1 MQRQRTV
8 TLWQRLRHQLAESSE
23 GLAVLTFIIV
33 FVIFALFANNF
44 LTALSISNIVTY
56 ASINGI
62 IAIGVA
68 ILMIAGEFDLS
79 VGSVLAVSSYVFA
92 LSLSENVNLNPVL
105 AVFFALLVSTLLGLI
120 NGLVVVYGKIPS
132 FIVTL
137 GTLLAYRGLA
147 RFIGGGDFAYFDQDD
162 PSKTWMLNF
171 LNGSVSWLNELF
183 RPEANFRVSSLWFIA
198 ILILMT
204 VVMIRMPFG
213 GKVFAVG
220 GNSGAALAQGINVKR
235 IKLLCFMLCSFFAG
249 LAGVI
254 QIAQRASVD
263 PLRGLGLELIAVSAA
278 VIGGVKLTG
287 GYGTVIGAAFGML
300 LLSML
305 QQGLVLMGVPL
316 EFFQAIAGVIII
328 TAVVAYTRLQRL

>member
-1 MQRQRTV
+1 MQRQRNNLSTP
-8 TLWQRLRHQLAESSE
+8 WQHLRHQLAESSE
-23 GLAVLTFIIV
+23 SLAVLTFLV
-33 FVIFALFANNF
+33 FFVIFALFADNF
-44 LTALSISNIVTY
+44 LSALSLSNIVTY

-62 IAIGVA
+62 IAMGVA

-79 VGSVLAVSSYVFA
+79 VGSVLAVLSYVFA
-92 LSLSENVNLNPVL
+92 LSLGANVNPVL
-105 AVFFALLVSTLLGLI
+105 AVLLALAVSTLLGLI
-120 NGLVVVYGKIPS
+120 NGLIVVYGKIPS

-147 RFIGGGDFAYFDQDD
+147 RLIGGGDFAYFDQED
-162 PSKTWMLNF
+162 PSKTWLLNA
-171 LNGSVSWLNELF
+171 LNGSAHWLNEF
-183 RPEANFRVSSLWFIA
+183 FTPEANFRFSSLWFIA
-198 ILILMT
+198 LLILMT
-204 VVMIRMPFG
+204 IVMIRMPFG
-213 GKVFAVG
+213 SKVFAIG
-220 GNSGAALAQGINVKR
+220 GNPGAALAQGVSVKR
-235 IKLLCFMLCSFFAG
+235 IKLVCFMLCSLFAG

-305 QQGLVLMGVPL
+305 QQGLVLMSVPL

-328 TAVVAYTRLQRL
+328 AAVVAYTKLQRL

>member
-1 MQRQRTV
+1 M
-8 TLWQRLRHQLAESSE
+8 
-23 GLAVLTFIIV
+23 
-33 FVIFALFANNF
+33 
-44 LTALSISNIVTY
+44 
-56 ASINGI
+56 
-62 IAIGVA
+62 GVA

-92 LSLSENVNLNPVL
+92 LSLGANMNPVL
-105 AVFFALLVSTLLGLI
+105 AVLLALLVSTILGLI
-120 NGLVVVYGKIPS
+120 NGLVVVYAKIPS

-147 RFIGGGDFAYFDQDD
+147 RFIGGGDFAYFDQED
-162 PSKTWMLNF
+162 PSKTWLLNA
-171 LNGSVSWLNELF
+171 LNGSAHWLNELF
-183 RPEANFRVSSLWFIA
+183 KPEANFRYSSLWFIA
-198 ILILMT
+198 LLILMT

-220 GNSGAALAQGINVKR
+220 GNPAAALAQGINVR
-235 IKLLCFMLCSFFAG
+235 QIKLISFMLCSFFAG

-254 QIAQRASVD
+254 QLAQRASVD

-287 GYGTVIGAAFGML
+287 GYGTIVGAAFGML

-305 QQGLVLMGVPL
+305 QQGLVLMNVSL

-328 TAVVAYTRLQRL
+328 LAVVGYTRLQRM